1 MRPQL
6 EQGSESPTRTGQQ
19 PQIVGSLHNGPPVDA
34 TFGVHLSPSF
44 EQYVAI
50 GVGKIHQTGDS
61 PEMRSDLDHLP
72 VAKRQELA
80 RIVEIL
86 FAEFEDALA
95 GKNAPHRKAGRIL
108 KIILF
113 GSYARGDW
121 VSDPKGGYFSDYD
134 LLVVVNHDEL
144 TDVVEYWAKAEDHLI
159 RELNVT
165 HRIATPVGFIVH
177 SLTEV
182 NKQLRNGRYFFVDI
196 VRDGIA
202 LYEAPNEPF
211 DHPEKLSADAAR
223 REAQGYFDEWFPS
236 VIPFIGTAKFAQ
248 SEGWNNKAAFD
259 LHQATERLYHC
270 FLLVHTLYSPKSHK
284 LNFLRSQCEQLD
296 ARLIAAWPR
305 DTRFAQRCFE
315 LLRRAYVDARYSPHY
330 KITAEE
336 VAWLA
341 EHVERLIALVEEICM
356 ARLSP

>member
-1 MRPQL
+1 MR
-6 EQGSESPTRTGQQ
+6 T
-19 PQIVGSLHNGPPVDA
+19 
-34 TFGVHLSPSF
+34 
-44 EQYVAI
+44 
-50 GVGKIHQTGDS
+50 
-61 PEMRSDLDHLP
+61 DLDHLP
-72 VAKRQELA
+72 LAKRHELA

-144 TDVVEYWAKAEDHLI
+144 ADVVDYWTKAEDHLI
-159 RELNVT
+159 REQNVA
-165 HRIATPVGFIVH
+165 HRIGTPVSFIVH
-177 SLTEV
+177 SLADV
-182 NKQLRNGRYFFVDI
+182 NKQLRSGRYFFTDI

-202 LYEAPNEPF
+202 LYEVPNEPF
-211 DHPEKLSADAAR
+211 DHPEKLSPEAAR

-236 VIPFIGTAKFAQ
+236 ATMFLETARFTISKGGLK
-248 SEGWNNKAAFD
+248 EAAFI
-259 LHQATERLYHC
+259 LHQATERFYHC

-284 LNFLRSQCEQLD
+284 LNFLRSQCEQHD
-296 ARLIAAWPR
+296 TRLIAAWPR

-330 KITAEE
+330 KIKADELS
-336 VAWLA
+336 WLVQ
-341 EHVERLIALVEEICM
+341 HVEALQALVEQICGERLI
-356 ARLSP
+356 P

>member
-1 MRPQL
+1 MR
-6 EQGSESPTRTGQQ
+6 
-19 PQIVGSLHNGPPVDA
+19 N
-34 TFGVHLSPSF
+34 
-44 EQYVAI
+44 
-50 GVGKIHQTGDS
+50 
-61 PEMRSDLDHLP
+61 DLDHLP

-134 LLVVVNHDEL
+134 LLVVVNHEEL
-144 TDVVEYWAKAEDHLI
+144 TDVVEYWAKAEDSLI
-159 RELNVT
+159 RELNLT

-177 SLTEV
+177 SMADV
-182 NKQLRNGRYFFVDI
+182 NKQLRSGRYFFMDI

-202 LYEAPNEPF
+202 LYEVPNEPF
-211 DHPEKLSADAAR
+211 DHPEKLSPEAAR
-223 REAQGYFDEWFPS
+223 REAREYFDQWFPKS
-236 VIPFIGTAKFAQ
+236 ESGLKLARFAIA
-248 SEGWNNKAAFD
+248 EAEYKDAAFL
-259 LHQATERLYHC
+259 LHQTTERLYHC

-296 ARLIAAWPR
+296 SRLIAAWPR
-305 DTRFAQRCFE
+305 DTRSAQRCFE

-330 KITAEE
+330 KITTDELD
-336 VAWLA
+336 WLA
-341 EHVERLIALVEEICM
+341 NHVGGLKALVEVICL
-356 ARLSP
+356 ASLSSR